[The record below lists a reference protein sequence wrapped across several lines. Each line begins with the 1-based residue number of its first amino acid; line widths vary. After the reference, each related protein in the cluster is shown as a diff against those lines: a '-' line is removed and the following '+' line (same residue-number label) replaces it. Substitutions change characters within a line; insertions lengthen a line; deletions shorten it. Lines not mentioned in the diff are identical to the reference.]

1 MGKDKVEKRMK
12 KLKWIPVFLLLFV
25 LILPDISLAAPLEI
39 SFGDPLEG
47 GTPSTIW
54 LILMLTVLSIAPAF
68 LLLTTSFTRL
78 AVVFSFMRDAL
89 GTQQNPPNQV
99 LLGLALFLTIFIM
112 APVFSEVNDNAI
124 QPFLN
129 EEIEQKEALE
139 AGIIP
144 IRSFMLANTRTKDLS
159 MFMNL
164 SQQKD
169 TEVNQLPITTVIPA
183 FVISELRTAF
193 QIGFLLFI
201 PFIVIDMVVASI
213 LMSMGMFML
222 PPVMIS
228 IPFKILLF
236 VLVDGWYLIVQSLVQ
251 GFS

>member
-1 MGKDKVEKRMK
+1 MEPMTK
-12 KLKWIPVFLLLFV
+12 KTWMLSLGLALMLV
-25 LILPDISLAAPLEI
+25 LVPEVSQAAPLEI
-39 SFGDPLEG
+39 NFGDPLEG
-47 GTPSTIW
+47 GTGNTIW
-54 LILMLTVLSIAPAF
+54 LILMLTALSIAPAF
-68 LLLTTSFTRL
+68 LLLTTSFTRI
-78 AVVFSFMRDAL
+78 AIVFSFMRDAI

-112 APVFSEVNDNAI
+112 APVFGQVNDQAI

-129 EEIEQKEALE
+129 QEIEQEEALE
-139 AGIIP
+139 AGSAP
-144 IRSFMLANTRTKDLS
+144 IRSFMLKHTREKDLS
-159 MFMNL
+159 MFMKL
-164 SQQKD
+164 SQQ
-169 TEVNQLPITTVIPA
+169 TETVLDELPITTVIPA

-236 VLVDGWYLIVQSLVQ
+236 IMVDGWYLIVQSLVQ
-251 GFS
+251 GFN